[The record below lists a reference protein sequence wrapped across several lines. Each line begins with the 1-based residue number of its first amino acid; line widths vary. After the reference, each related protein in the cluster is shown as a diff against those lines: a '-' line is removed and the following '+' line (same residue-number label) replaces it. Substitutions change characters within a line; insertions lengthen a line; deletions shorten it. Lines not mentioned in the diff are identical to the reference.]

1 MYFINI
7 EIESP
12 NIIFMGDWC
21 FENIKDWSFFIS
33 NIKMDILLKRFRRSF
48 KYTEWTDKRW
58 MYRGISRSEK
68 TLVSMKVKDISDAM
82 AFKLRWL

>member
-1 MYFINI
+1 MYFVNI
-7 EIESP
+7 EIDSL

-21 FENIKDWSFFIS
+21 FENIDEWSFSIS
-33 NIKMDILLKRFRRSF
+33 NVEMDILLKHFRSPF
-48 KYTEWTDKRW
+48 KYTEWMDQRW

-68 TLVSMKVKDISDAM
+68 TNVSMKIEDISDAM